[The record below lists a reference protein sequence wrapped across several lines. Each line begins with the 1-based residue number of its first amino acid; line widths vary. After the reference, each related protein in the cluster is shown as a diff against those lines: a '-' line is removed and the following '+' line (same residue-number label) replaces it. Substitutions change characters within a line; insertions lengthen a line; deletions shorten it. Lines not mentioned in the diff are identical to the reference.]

1 MDLSK
6 SQNSHD
12 SLKMPKNSS
21 LPIKMVEWRGNTSS
35 LLKCKTEKHRQDATA
50 AIRFHPLPQRQ
61 MGKLENELENE
72 DGLG

>member
-1 MDLSK
+1 
-6 SQNSHD
+6 
-12 SLKMPKNSS
+12 
-21 LPIKMVEWRGNTSS
+21 MVEWRGNTSS